1 MRRAL
6 AVLLPLA
13 AVLALVLWR
22 MPGPPAQGADAPAN
36 EFSSARAMAT
46 LRTILSENVPH
57 PVGTPANQRVR
68 ARLEARF
75 RELGYETFVQ
85 RKFVCNARAVCASV
99 ENVIARLP
107 GEQAPRDVVLLAAH
121 YDSVPAG
128 PGVSD
133 DGMGVGTMLEVARA
147 IRNERFANRIWFLID
162 DGEEAGLLGAEAF
175 VADEALAKDV
185 EVVINVEMRGTYGA
199 SNLFETS
206 RGNRWLIRHAA
217 RAIARPQA
225 SSLFYT
231 IYDMLPND
239 TDVTVFKRAN
249 VAALNFA
256 AIRGVQWYHTPLDDF
271 AHASPRT
278 LQHHGDNVLATLRV
292 LGNADLAAQS
302 STDATYFDVLG
313 FTLVWWPQEWT
324 LWMAIV
330 SLVLLI
336 VAARKNEPRA
346 MTFGVLAAF
355 AAILLAAFG
364 GAALSWLARLRSET
378 NFVATPLPSIA
389 AMWLT
394 GIAAA
399 LFGAALFNRRNDAK
413 AMLLGIGIVWHMI
426 GIALALTLPGAAFL
440 FVVPAVAVTICAL
453 AHANETTTSA
463 VAATVAAILFF
474 PIAAMLY
481 DALGG
486 ALMAA
491 IALLLGACATLVAP
505 LFARA
510 RYALVFAV
518 LAIVAALIAMAM
530 PSFDDAHPRTLPIA
544 YGDDAR
550 ATPCWIADEPLG
562 NGFALADASLTPWN
576 SGGSFA
582 ASAPDAKLARV
593 QLEGTRNGNRV
604 TLRVRTQRSASRLT
618 TVIRGGTVL
627 TVNGVKPAPKPP
639 RYRERMPKGWALAVA
654 NGVSE
659 MIVEVEAAQQIA
671 VYASDATWGL
681 PRGGEELQKARRA
694 SVPTT
699 TIQDGDV
706 AITRVAGTF

>member
-1 MRRAL
+1 M
-6 AVLLPLA
+6 LPLA
-13 AVLALVLWR
+13 VVLALVLWR
-22 MPGPPAQGADAPAN
+22 MPGPRAKDANAPAN

-46 LRTILSENVPH
+46 LRAILSENVPH

-68 ARLEARF
+68 ARIEARL

-85 RKFVCNARAVCASV
+85 RRFVCNARAACAHV

-107 GEQAPRDVVLLAAH
+107 GQPAQGDVVLLVSH

-147 IRNERFANRIWFLID
+147 IRNERFANRIAFLID

-175 VADEALAKDV
+175 VADEALSKDV

-206 RGNRWLIRHAA
+206 RGNRWLIRHVANA
-217 RAIARPQA
+217 LERPQA

-231 IYDMLPND
+231 IYDLLPND

-249 VAALNFA
+249 IAAVNFA
-256 AIRGVQWYHTPLDDF
+256 AIRGVNWYHTPLDDF

-292 LGNADLAAQS
+292 LGNADLAARGR
-302 STDATYFDVLG
+302 TDATYFDLLG
-313 FTLVWWPQEWT
+313 FTLIWWPQEWT
-324 LWMAIV
+324 LWIAIA
-330 SLVLLI
+330 SLILL
-336 VAARKNEPRA
+336 VTAARKNEPRA

-364 GAALSWLARLRSET
+364 GAAISWLARLRSEV

-440 FVVPAVAVTICAL
+440 FVVPAVTLTICAL
-453 AHANETTTSA
+453 TRASEATMS
-463 VAATVAAILFF
+463 VIAATVAAILFF

-491 IALLLGACATLVAP
+491 VAILLGAFTTLIAP

-510 RYALVFAV
+510 RNALAFLT
-518 LAIVAALIAMAM
+518 LAILAALIALAT
-530 PSFDDAHPRTLPIA
+530 PSVNAARPRVLPIA
-544 YGDDAR
+544 YVDDAR
-550 ATPCWIADEPLG
+550 ATPRWIVDEPIG
-562 NGFALADASLTPWN
+562 NGFTKADAALTPWN
-576 SGGSFA
+576 SGASFA
-582 ASAPDAKLARV
+582 APAPDAKLARV

-604 TLRVRTQRSASRLT
+604 TLRVRTQRDASRLV
-618 TVIRGGTVL
+618 TVIRGGTVV

-639 RYRERMPKGWALAVA
+639 RYRERMPKGWSIAVA
-654 NGVSE
+654 NGVRE
-659 MIVEVEAAQQIA
+659 MIVEVEAAGQIA
-671 VYASDATWGL
+671 VYASDASWGL
-681 PRGGEELQKARRA
+681 PHGGEELQRARNA
-694 SVPTT
+694 S

-706 AITRVAGTF
+706 TITRVTGTF